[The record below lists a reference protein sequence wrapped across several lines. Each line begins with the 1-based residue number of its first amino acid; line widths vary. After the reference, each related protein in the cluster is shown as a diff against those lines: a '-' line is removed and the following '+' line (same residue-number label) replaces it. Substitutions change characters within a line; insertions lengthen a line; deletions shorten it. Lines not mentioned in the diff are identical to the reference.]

1 MMPDDSVP
9 GTKTTT
15 PAPDVSQQ
23 IEAHLDKL
31 DRYTND
37 QLNEIVHVFI
47 YRRPTNMVLVEYVD
61 MTPNDSEKYI
71 TRDSLNAVMF
81 WQGHQTLHMR
91 KLNVRMHDAT
101 LFHHRLLWVP
111 PRAHTGQ
118 LLCCHVNSEMILYN
132 VTIVIWLCNYVQ
144 KSYFNWHWHIF
155 MKTHTNCS
163 MHVLIVRIVMLKPLL
178 QE

>member
-23 IEAHLDKL
+23 IEVHLDKL

-71 TRDSLNAVMF
+71 TR
-81 WQGHQTLHMR
+81 
-91 KLNVRMHDAT
+91 
-101 LFHHRLLWVP
+101 
-111 PRAHTGQ
+111 
-118 LLCCHVNSEMILYN
+118 
-132 VTIVIWLCNYVQ
+132 
-144 KSYFNWHWHIF
+144 
-155 MKTHTNCS
+155 TH
-163 MHVLIVRIVMLKPLL
+163 
-178 QE
+178 